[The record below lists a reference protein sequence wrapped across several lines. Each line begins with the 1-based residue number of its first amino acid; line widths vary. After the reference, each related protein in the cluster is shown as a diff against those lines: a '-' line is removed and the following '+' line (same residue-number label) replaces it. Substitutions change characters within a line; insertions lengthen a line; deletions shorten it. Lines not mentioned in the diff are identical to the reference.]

1 MDFSL
6 FVPCHRFDNA
16 VSESEVMAF
25 ALRSSEM
32 ADEGGFRTVWFPEH
46 HMVQYIACPSPLQ
59 LAVAAAQRT
68 KRVRVG
74 TAIIVLPY
82 YDPRRLAGEI
92 GMADV
97 LSEGRLEVGLGRGAF
112 QYEFDR
118 YGIDPSIGTARL
130 HEGMDVIEGLLTQE
144 DFEYRGETVSFGPS
158 TSVPRPVQKPH
169 PPIWISGR
177 NAESMR
183 WIASR
188 GYNQL
193 ATPWREPFSYVEES
207 YGQFSRIRDEAAPEG
222 KTPKYAISRMSFVG
236 ETDGE
241 ALDAMKDVA
250 INHRAFTR
258 LFTNTATVKGGFVQ
272 ADPVEGEYSDDK
284 LLANLVAGSP
294 ETVIEK
300 LKAYEALGVDEFI
313 MYAGFPLDHE
323 KTAKSIRLMAERV
336 MPAFAKNTKDV
347 KDGGKADDGR
357 IAAAA
362 G

>member
-1 MDFSL
+1 MEFSL
-6 FVPCHRFDNA
+6 FVPCHRFDSA
-16 VSESEVMAF
+16 VSEREVLGL
-25 ALRSSEM
+25 ALRSAEM
-32 ADEGGFRTVWFPEH
+32 ADEAGFRTVWFPEH

-97 LSEGRLEVGLGRGAF
+97 LSEGRLEVGFGRGAF

-118 YGIDPSIGTARL
+118 FGIDPGIGTARL
-130 HEGMDVIEGLLTQE
+130 HEGMDIIEGLLSQE
-144 DFEYRGETVSFGPS
+144 DFEYRGETISFGPS
-158 TSVPRPVQKPH
+158 TSVPRPLQKPH

-177 NAESMR
+177 SPESIR
-183 WIASR
+183 WLLGR

-193 ATPWREPFSYVEES
+193 ATPWRESFSYVEEN
-207 YGQFSRIRDEAAPEG
+207 YGQFTRLRDEVAPKG
-222 KTPKYAISRMSFVG
+222 KQLKYGISRMSFVG

-241 ALDAMKDVA
+241 ARDAMRDVA
-250 INHRAFTR
+250 VNHRAFTR
-258 LFTNTATVKGGFVQ
+258 LFTNTAAVKGGFVQ
-272 ADPVEGEYSDDK
+272 ADPVDNEFTEEA
-284 LLANLVAGSP
+284 LFNNLVAGSP

-300 LKAYEALGVDEFI
+300 LKAYEALGLDEFI
-313 MYAGFPLDHE
+313 MYAGFPLDQA
-323 KTAKSIRLMAERV
+323 KTIKSIRLFAERV
-336 MPAFAKNTKDV
+336 MPAFEKGTTK
-347 KDGGKADDGR
+347 GLKADDGR
-357 IAAAA
+357 TAAAA